1 MEKITCPWDDH
12 GKLLPGLTVRQYV
25 QCLVDMGV
33 SGNITIDRVFYNLH
47 SLLIAPPDRVD
58 LNAVIIGSD
67 PGYYGTHGILTKAE
81 H

>member
-33 SGNITIDRVFYNLH
+33 SGNITIDRVYYNLH
-47 SLLIAPPDRVD
+47 SLLIAPP
-58 LNAVIIGSD
+58 
-67 PGYYGTHGILTKAE
+67 
-81 H
+81 

>member
-33 SGNITIDRVFYNLH
+33 SGNITIDRVYYNLH
-47 SLLIAPPDRVD
+47 SLLIAPPDRV
-58 LNAVIIGSD
+58 
-67 PGYYGTHGILTKAE
+67 KAYLC
-81 H
+81 HVSMPTPHMTGV

>member
-33 SGNITIDRVFYNLH
+33 SGNITIDRVY
-47 SLLIAPPDRVD
+47 SCLLQSSQSVDCAP
-58 LNAVIIGSD
+58 
-67 PGYYGTHGILTKAE
+67 
-81 H
+81 